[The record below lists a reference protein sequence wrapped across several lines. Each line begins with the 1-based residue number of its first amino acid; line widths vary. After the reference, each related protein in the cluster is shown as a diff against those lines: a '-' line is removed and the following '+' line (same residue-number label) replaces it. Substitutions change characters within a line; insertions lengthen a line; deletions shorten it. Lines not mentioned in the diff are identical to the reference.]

1 MRERPEFLRIEFR
14 GIPKA
19 CTESCVLCH
28 HQRVS
33 LAAVACRESHIIGMP
48 LRILMQI
55 KGFNVAAKAPEAK
68 LIAEF
73 YIFDPQVMRLNSV
86 HEGNM

>member
-1 MRERPEFLRIEFR
+1 
-14 GIPKA
+14 
-19 CTESCVLCH
+19 
-28 HQRVS
+28 
-33 LAAVACRESHIIGMP
+33 
-48 LRILMQI
+48 MQI